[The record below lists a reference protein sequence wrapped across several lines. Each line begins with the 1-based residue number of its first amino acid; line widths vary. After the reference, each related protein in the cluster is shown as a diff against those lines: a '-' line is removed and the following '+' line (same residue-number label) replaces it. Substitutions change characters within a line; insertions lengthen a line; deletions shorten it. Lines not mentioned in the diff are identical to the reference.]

1 MTEET
6 GKKPSLLWFTVPIF
20 FAVIGAL
27 LSYDEAVV
35 NGPSFH
41 WLVEPFIYGILGGLI
56 AFIATKDRDMRM
68 AEELLVAGVF
78 GAVLLFILNF
88 YALGYHLNPDNLGWP
103 FNYVVAA
110 YLVILLIIGLVFI
123 IRGIRRN

>member
-20 FAVIGAL
+20 FVVVGAL
-27 LSYDEAVV
+27 FSYDEAVV

-41 WLVEPFIYGILGGLI
+41 WFVEPLIFGILGGLI
-56 AFIATKDRDMRM
+56 SFVATKDRDPRM
-68 AEELLVAGVF
+68 AEDLFAEGVF

-110 YLVILLIIGLVFI
+110 YWVVLFAIGLVFI
-123 IRGIRRN
+123 IRGMRRD